1 MKNLYKG
8 LAILG
13 VAVLLA
19 PVARA
24 ADDVPNFN
32 KRGDDDKE
40 FAKRVGI
47 TIVKK
52 ARPTTKDFTL
62 QNYKFKETKTGRTE
76 LQLEV
81 GYKGATGFTKY
92 TAKPVVL
99 IDTSNKDKWEVLRID
114 YDDNNKLTY
123 NRKGLE
129 NLVKD
134 FNDASK

>member
-1 MKNLYKG
+1 MNKLYKG
-8 LAILG
+8 LAVLG
-13 VAVLLA
+13 VAILLA
-19 PVARA
+19 PAARA

-32 KRGDDDKE
+32 KRGENDKE

-47 TIVKK
+47 AIVKK

-62 QNYKFKETKTGRTE
+62 QNHKFKETKPGRTE
-76 LQLEV
+76 LQLEI

-99 IDTSNKDKWEVLRID
+99 IDTSNKDKWEVVRID
-114 YDDNNKLTY
+114 YEDNNKLPFS
-123 NRKGLE
+123 RKNVE
-129 NLVKD
+129 SLVKD

>member
-8 LAILG
+8 LAVLG
-13 VAVLLA
+13 VAILLA
-19 PVARA
+19 PAARA

-32 KRGDDDKE
+32 KRGENDKE
-40 FAKRVGI
+40 FAKRVGM

-62 QNYKFKETKTGRTE
+62 QDHKFKEVKPGRTE
-76 LQLEV
+76 LHLEI

-99 IDTSNKDKWEVLRID
+99 IDTSNKDKWEVVRID
-114 YDDNNKLTY
+114 YEDNNKLPFS
-123 NRKGLE
+123 RKNVE
-129 NLVKD
+129 SLVKD

>member
-8 LAILG
+8 LAVLG
-13 VAVLLA
+13 VAILLA
-19 PVARA
+19 PAARA

-32 KRGDDDKE
+32 KRGENDKE

-47 TIVKK
+47 AIVKK

-62 QNYKFKETKTGRTE
+62 QDYKFKETKGGRTE
-76 LQLEV
+76 LHLEV

-114 YDDNNKLTY
+114 YEDNNRLTY
-123 NRKGLE
+123 SRKGLE
-129 NLVKD
+129 DLVKD
-134 FNDASK
+134 FNNASK

>member
-8 LAILG
+8 LAVLG
-13 VAVLLA
+13 VAILLA
-19 PVARA
+19 PAARA

-76 LQLEV
+76 LQLEI

-99 IDTSNKDKWEVLRID
+99 IDTSNKDKWEVVRID
-114 YDDNNKLTY
+114 YEDNNKLTY
-123 NRKGLE
+123 SRKNLE
-129 NLVKD
+129 NLVKE